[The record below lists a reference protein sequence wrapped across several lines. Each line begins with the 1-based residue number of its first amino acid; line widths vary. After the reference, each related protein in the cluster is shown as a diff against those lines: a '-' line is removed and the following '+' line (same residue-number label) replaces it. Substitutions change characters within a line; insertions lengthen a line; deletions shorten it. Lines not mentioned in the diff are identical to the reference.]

1 MHKMIAVAAALSA
14 FALAIPA
21 ASAAGTGGK
30 FCLKGPGSQMNCKYQ
45 TMAACNDDMQGTQ
58 TCVRASASTTGMG
71 GSASKSKTKK

>member
-30 FCLKGPGSQMNCKYQ
+30 FCLKGPGSQMTCGFE
-45 TMAACNDDMQGTQ
+45 TLAACNDHMQGTQ
-58 TCVRASASTTGMG
+58 TCVVRSASTTGMG
-71 GSASKSKTKK
+71 SSKSKTKK